1 MRKDKSILLS
11 IFWVV
16 LGAALMIAGY
26 AGRLDVYWSSMGT
39 AVFVIGGL
47 EIIRWRRYRTD
58 GAYKAQVDMEA
69 KDERNR
75 FISGR
80 AWAWAGYMY
89 VFIGA
94 VASIAFKV
102 AGNDTLALAAS
113 MSVCLVM
120 VLYWVSWTLLRR
132 KY

>member
-120 VLYWVSWTLLRR
+120 VLYWVSWMLLRR

>member
-39 AVFVIGGL
+39 AAFVIGGL
-47 EIIRWRRYRTD
+47 EIIRWCRYRTD